1 MPFSW
6 IALPLLLLMHVKNHR
21 FGRLLRPVALIAAGW
36 FLIATIP
43 VLGLLLV
50 VLALIAWQAY
60 DVKRLIDGLQVSV
73 P

>member
-1 MPFSW
+1 
-6 IALPLLLLMHVKNHR
+6 MHVKNHR

-36 FLIATIP
+36 FLIATIGS
-43 VLGLLLV
+43 GLV
-50 VLALIAWQAY
+50 TGRASLIAWQAY